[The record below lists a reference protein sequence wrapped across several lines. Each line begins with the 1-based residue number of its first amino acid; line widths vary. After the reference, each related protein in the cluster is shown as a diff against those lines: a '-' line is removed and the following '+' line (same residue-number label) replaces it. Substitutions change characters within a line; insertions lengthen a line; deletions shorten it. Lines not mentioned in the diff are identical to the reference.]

1 MGYLVYDY
9 KYLITPVT
17 KNYNQDVQRVSIR
30 NERRNEKIFILEP
43 QENLEKITSSYSQY
57 HMNNEVTYSLN
68 NVEGILDF
76 ILIVFKYVA
85 IALVLIIILFLNYY
99 FSGLIIDKKRE
110 IGVLRAMGT
119 SKKDIVQ
126 IFLGEGIILLG
137 IISFLSILANF
148 IIIKVGNSYM
158 MNHYYLLISLLNF
171 SIFQMVLLVLLCA
184 FSIFLGILIPLY
196 NLIKKKP
203 IDIIYH

>member
-1 MGYLVYDY
+1 
-9 KYLITPVT
+9 
-17 KNYNQDVQRVSIR
+17 
-30 NERRNEKIFILEP
+30 
-43 QENLEKITSSYSQY
+43 
-57 HMNNEVTYSLN
+57 
-68 NVEGILDF
+68 
-76 ILIVFKYVA
+76 
-85 IALVLIIILFLNYY
+85 
-99 FSGLIIDKKRE
+99 
-110 IGVLRAMGT
+110 MGT